1 MGPRICTLQQAQTQS
16 RYVMKAW
23 QWRYRCALSL
33 TPVHCHQLLDLLV
46 SSGDRAGLLSS
57 WRFNRRNQTPL
68 DVAVDASASDAFV
81 RQLLVAMAIACGD
94 RNAVPAPDTATA
106 TATDTATGA
115 ASSGTSASGA
125 GGGAG
130 AGAGAIAASSSTA
143 AAHFSPA
150 QVYIGSPA
158 YPVST
163 SLPAEPKRES
173 LSAVET
179 VMHTLVRAQRAALM
193 QRALVLATLPH
204 IANSKGV
211 ILEHRM
217 PVGTSAPAAAS
228 RRSTEGS
235 DGSAMATPLTCALV
249 HGVRSQV
256 WTLHQAFINGS
267 LNWFAHFLPPVP
279 SLCLGI
285 APTWRQ
291 C

>member
-1 MGPRICTLQQAQTQS
+1 M
-16 RYVMKAW
+16 
-23 QWRYRCALSL
+23 
-33 TPVHCHQLLDLLV
+33 
-46 SSGDRAGLLSS
+46 
-57 WRFNRRNQTPL
+57 
-68 DVAVDASASDAFV
+68 
-81 RQLLVAMAIACGD
+81 
-94 RNAVPAPDTATA
+94 PAPDK
-106 TATDTATGA
+106 ATDTATGA
-115 ASSGTSASGA
+115 ASSATSASGA

-130 AGAGAIAASSSTA
+130 AGAGAVAASSSTA

-249 HGVRSQV
+249 HGVNSQV
-256 WTLHQAFINGS
+256 WTLHLPFIMAHSTGLLISCHQYPRCAWELLRLGASVDKVPTEHQALGTMTTSN
-267 LNWFAHFLPPVP
+267 LRFASTH
-279 SLCLGI
+279 
-285 APTWRQ
+285 
-291 C
+291 